1 MEKKWTG
8 NTAVPEDYE
17 DLCWKS
23 EDCVGV
29 VFRRDL
35 IWVCAYSY
43 FRWRPWRPF
52 YILNIIDKRKN
63 KKEHF
68 CSSGSSGDTRG
79 YTKSNLITAEGL
91 MTWSSEVF
99 RIFLRVMSWNE
110 KVTKTENLRKCFVWY
125 FGVWSLKKTRKSV
138 CTLFTTVSNFFSCTP
153 SHTQLTNHH
162 TEVIQSYHFQ
172 TITP

>member
-1 MEKKWTG
+1 MEIKWT
-8 NTAVPEDYE
+8 NTCVPEDHE

-29 VFRRDL
+29 VFSRDL
-35 IWVCAYSY
+35 VWVCAYSY

-68 CSSGSSGDTRG
+68 CSSGSSGETRG
-79 YTKSNLITAEGL
+79 YTTSNLITTEGL

-99 RIFLRVMSWNE
+99 RIFSRHVWRWKSCTN
-110 KVTKTENLRKCFVWY
+110 RKIKEVLCVVFR
-125 FGVWSLKKTRKSV
+125 SLKKTRKSV
-138 CTLFTTVSNFFSCTP
+138 CASFTTVCNFFSCTP
-153 SHTQLTNHH
+153 SQTQLTNHH
-162 TEVIQSYHFQ
+162 TTIIQSYRFQ
-172 TITP
+172 TIIP

>member
-1 MEKKWTG
+1 MWT

-29 VFRRDL
+29 VFSRDSV
-35 IWVCAYSY
+35 WVCAYSY

-79 YTKSNLITAEGL
+79 YTTSNLITTEGL

-125 FGVWSLKKTRKSV
+125 FGVWKKRKKVCVSSLQ
-138 CTLFTTVSNFFSCTP
+138 LFAILH

>member
-1 MEKKWTG
+1 MEKKWT
-8 NTAVPEDYE
+8 NTAVPEDHE

-29 VFRRDL
+29 VFSRDL
-35 IWVCAYSY
+35 VWVCAYSY

-68 CSSGSSGDTRG
+68 CSSESSGETRE
-79 YTKSNLITAEGL
+79 YTTSNLIMTEGL
-91 MTWSSEVF
+91 LTWSSEVF
-99 RIFLRVMSWNE
+99 RKISKSCRKMKKLQKPKTLRVLC
-110 KVTKTENLRKCFVWY
+110 VVFR
-125 FGVWSLKKTRKSV
+125 SLKKTRKSV
-138 CTLFTTVSNFFSCTP
+138 CTLFTTVCNFFSCTP

-162 TEVIQSYHFQ
+162 TTIIQSYHFQ
-172 TITP
+172 TIIP